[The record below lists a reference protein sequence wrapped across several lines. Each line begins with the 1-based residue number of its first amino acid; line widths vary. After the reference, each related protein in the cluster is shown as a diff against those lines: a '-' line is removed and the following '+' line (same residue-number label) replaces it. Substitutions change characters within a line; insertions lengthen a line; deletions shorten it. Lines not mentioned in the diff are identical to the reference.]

1 MIASNLCNIQ
11 SLQLDIWQKS
21 RKRVSLALKPIN
33 HSEKLWKYIWKIVA
47 KIDFTLFII
56 FLKLRDHFKTVIA
69 LFWYLTKTQATCV
82 ICSKSCR
89 PLRIFIEIHSDDSS
103 VNVCL
108 KNHRFTEFMWLL
120 QSCNLQSPQFNIWQK
135 FRRCFREALNMH
147 WKNNSEKVVLKN
159 DGFIMVIVLLQI
171 CDLQSP
177 QFDVRKKSR

>member
-21 RKRVSLALKPIN
+21 RKRVSLALRPIN
-33 HSEKLWKYIWKIVA
+33 HSEKLWTYIWKIVA

-120 QSCNLQSPQFNIWQK
+120 QSCNLQSPQFLILTKIQAV
-135 FRRCFREALNMH
+135 FQRSFEYAF
-147 WKNNSEKVVLKN
+147 EK
-159 DGFIMVIVLLQI
+159 
-171 CDLQSP
+171 
-177 QFDVRKKSR
+177 

>member
-21 RKRVSLALKPIN
+21 RERVSLALKPIN

-69 LFWYLTKTQATCV
+69 LFWYLPKPQATCV

-108 KNHRFTEFMWLL
+108 KNHRLTEFMWLL